1 MPTANFR
8 RKEMDIIALS
18 ANGQIASLEKQF
30 NLFSSHS
37 ITGGK
42 G

>member
-8 RKEMDIIALS
+8 RKEMDLIALS
-18 ANGQIASLEKQF
+18 ANGQRANLEKQF
-30 NLFSSHS
+30 YLFSSHS
-37 ITGGK
+37 IMGGK